1 MIKKI
6 LFFGIAII
14 LGFML
19 LMMCYS
25 GFQMSD
31 VQAQITEYMQTNDY
45 NSLARCFL
53 PYFNSNS
60 ITTQAD
66 TDYFDLVSLESITSS
81 SVTVSID
88 GSEQQT
94 NDYNTSYTFFLN
106 NCSNID
112 LEGVQ
117 KQDGQVYNYTRLVFL
132 NGENRFEYYFNDPL
146 TATSDQ
152 GEDVNRYYTTYIQ
165 NMSFVEID
173 LSLADI
179 ESIGGQ
185 ITGYEFYDAKADPD
199 NADTKPLVSGNFAT
213 PITLNSEFYTLAD
226 ELVSAWD
233 AYLDGLNSS
242 NMEDKANTFN
252 EFFDP
257 AEGEGWIDR
266 YNSHDGFSQ
275 GIRSYSD
282 IIGSSP
288 IYKTAIVMVI
298 YVAVCVLLGVF
309 LLRNKNKVPKPY
321 MRDQY
326 KRQLVVA
333 KENSQDAKVTNVV
346 DVTPTAVATD
356 NVEEV
361 KESTNL
367 ETTESVTKED
377 AEVVQTQD
385 ETNASEELN
394 NTANLEATVEDTP
407 KDVEANLNNKE

>member
-6 LFFGIAII
+6 LFFGITII

-66 TDYFDLVSLESITSS
+66 TDYFDLVSLESITAT

-88 GSEQQT
+88 GSEYQT

-112 LEGVQ
+112 LQGVR
-117 KQDGQVYNYTRLVFL
+117 KQDGQEYNYMRLVFL

-152 GEDVNRYYTTYIQ
+152 GEDVNRCY
-165 NMSFVEID
+165 M
-173 LSLADI
+173 ADDQKVI
-179 ESIGGQ
+179 
-185 ITGYEFYDAKADPD
+185 FAKI
-199 NADTKPLVSGNFAT
+199 DTKPLVSGNFTT

-226 ELVSAWD
+226 EFVSAWD
-233 AYLDGLNSS
+233 TYLDGLNSS

-257 AEGEGWIDR
+257 AKGEGWIDR

-275 GIRSYSD
+275 GISSYSD

-367 ETTESVTKED
+367 ETTESVIKED

-385 ETNASEELN
+385 ETNASKELN
-394 NTANLEATVEDTP
+394 NTANLEETVEETP